1 MNRSTLLKRW
11 LPAGAGLLG
20 LASVAILAAVMI
32 QARARGTTE
41 SATICENVFQERL
54 TLEPGSEKQHLIEQ
68 AYQRC
73 LAAADKTLPPQAFNQ
88 PTPVSPTPDPDAAAQ
103 NTIVLRQAGAG
114 TIVENGQAPLAGM
127 AYTILNSWS
136 QKTADKTVS
145 VYAGGRH
152 TNPGVTAETQGV
164 VVILVSANSQ
174 ALPAE
179 SGEYLTPTPVSTVRI
194 VAAQGA
200 RLTLVAE
207 DGTFF
212 SFDVPTRKFVGS
224 QSQLPFQ
231 HAAGAGTIVESP
243 RVDFALQDKYV
254 FENQWYKETAGQRIT
269 LLAGSERDNP
279 QQGVLWVGAAA
290 TQQLTAL
297 LDQQVYLMPV
307 ALGSLRIVE
316 VNGDQIGL
324 VTPGG
329 NKVVFDLAARQFVVL
344 PELPPSSP

>member
-20 LASVAILAAVMI
+20 IASIVLLVAVMI
-32 QARARGTTE
+32 QTRARGTTE
-41 SATICENVFQERL
+41 SVTTCENVFQERL
-54 TLEPGSEKQHLIEQ
+54 TLEPGSEKQQLIEQ

-73 LAAADKTLPPQAFNQ
+73 LAAADKTLPPQAFNR
-88 PTPVSPTPDPDAAAQ
+88 PTPVIPTLDPQAAQ
-103 NTIVLRQAGAG
+103 STVLRQAGAG
-114 TIVENGQAPLAGM
+114 TIVESGQAPLAGM
-127 AYTILNSWS
+127 AYTILNSWY
-136 QKTADKTVS
+136 QKTADKTVV

-152 TNPGVTAETQGV
+152 TNPGVTAEMQGV

-200 RLTLVAE
+200 QLTLVAE

-212 SFDVPTRKFVGS
+212 FFDVPTRKFVGS

-279 QQGVLWVGAAA
+279 RQGVLWVGTAA

-316 VNGDQIGL
+316 VNGDQIVL
-324 VTPGG
+324 VVSGEG
-329 NKVVFDLAARQFVVL
+329 KVVFDLAARQFVVL
-344 PELPPSSP
+344 PELPPAGP